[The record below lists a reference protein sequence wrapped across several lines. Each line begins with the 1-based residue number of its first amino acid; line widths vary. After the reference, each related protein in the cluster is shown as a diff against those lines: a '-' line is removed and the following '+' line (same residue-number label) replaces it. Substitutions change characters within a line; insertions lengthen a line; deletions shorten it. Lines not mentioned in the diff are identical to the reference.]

1 MPDQSRTSIR
11 RPAPGSGRAP
21 RRSATG
27 ALDEE
32 RVDELLAGL
41 PANADFATIGDR
53 LATADLGLRVDLLN
67 RVQEL
72 ASNAGASALVG
83 SSGGDRAPTG
93 LPATPAVSLPSQP
106 TTMSVQR
113 QTEGTTSD
121 IGQSATL
128 DQQAISGVGGEEAS
142 MLTSLPGIGDPVGL
156 IFARVVASNVAG
168 SSAIAVPA
176 RYVTLLRAYAA
187 FDATDGAILTAALAR
202 SPTFHSGGWILD
214 IQRGAV
220 AMTLDT
226 DVFVRGDAL
235 HLGTYIHEMVH
246 VKQYG
251 DLGPSNFLAAYF
263 GLAALEISRRLLMHL
278 PIDPMT
284 ASPLETQAYA
294 LEDRF
299 MAWWR
304 AHPEADPAS
313 PPSGG
318 TGSP

>member
-1 MPDQSRTSIR
+1 MR
-11 RPAPGSGRAP
+11 RPAPGSGNDRVRLP
-21 RRSATG
+21 SG
-27 ALDEE
+27 AVDEE
-32 RVDELLAGL
+32 RLDELLAGL
-41 PANADFATIGDR
+41 PANADFETIGDR

-72 ASNAGASALVG
+72 ASNTGASALVG
-83 SSGGDRAPTG
+83 PGRSSTSPAGPTA
-93 LPATPAVSLPSQP
+93 LPAPSLAGQSTSMP
-106 TTMSVQR
+106 VQR
-113 QTEGTTSD
+113 QTEGATSG
-121 IGQSATL
+121 IGQAATL
-128 DQQAISGVGGEEAS
+128 DQQGISGGAGEEAS
-142 MLTSLPGIGDPVGL
+142 MLGSLPGIGDPVGM

-168 SSAIAVPA
+168 SSVIAVPA
-176 RYVTLLRAYAA
+176 RYVTLLNAYAA

-214 IQRGAV
+214 VQRGAA

-226 DVFVRGDAL
+226 DVFVRGDTL
-235 HLGTYIHEMVH
+235 HLNTYIHEMVH
-246 VKQYG
+246 VHQYG
-251 DLGPSNFLAAYF
+251 GLGPTNFLAAYF

-294 LEDRF
+294 IEDRF
-299 MAWWR
+299 MTWWR

-318 TGSP
+318 SSSSP